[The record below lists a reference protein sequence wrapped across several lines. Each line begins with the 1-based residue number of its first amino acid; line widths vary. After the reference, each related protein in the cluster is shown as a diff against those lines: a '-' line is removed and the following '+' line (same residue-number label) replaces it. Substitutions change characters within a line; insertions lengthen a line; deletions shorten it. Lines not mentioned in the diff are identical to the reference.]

1 VSGHRLRTLLDEL
14 GIHAGQVVYAH
25 TSFSRLAHLEVTP
38 LGLIDALVEHLG
50 PDGTLVMPSFAWH
63 LDKSARPWKGYADY
77 YRERPV
83 FDVRHTP
90 ANIGVVPEL
99 FRTYYGTERSAHYWW
114 SVTACG
120 PLAATVTRDQ
130 HAVVEPYGP
139 ESAFGRLHAADAIIL
154 GLGVTLNTTSLAP
167 VVDHEL
173 GLRHTQVLFS
183 DTVQEGVVI
192 DHRGQRLVTR
202 SLWLLPEVVRNIKP
216 SAVFSQ
222 SAALRAVLRRAD
234 RGDVIQFAYPFKAYF
249 AAGIE
254 LGLEASTRGDRMPW
268 LADYDLT
275 RTAHAAGM
283 AS

>member
-1 VSGHRLRTLLDEL
+1 LLDEL
-14 GIHAGQVVYAH
+14 GVHAGQVVYAH
-25 TSFSRLAHLEVTP
+25 TSFSRLAHLELTP

-99 FRTYYGTERSAHYWW
+99 FRGYPGTERSAHFWW
-114 SVTACG
+114 SVTARG
-120 PLAATVTRDQ
+120 PLSATVTADQ
-130 HAVVEPYGP
+130 HTVVEPYGS
-139 ESAFGRLHAADAIIL
+139 ESAFGRLHAADAMIL

-183 DTVQEGVVI
+183 DTLQEGAVI
-192 DHRGQRLVTR
+192 DHRGRRLVTR
-202 SLWLLPEVVRNIKP
+202 SRWLLPDVVRQIKP
-216 SAVFSQ
+216 SEVFAQ

-234 RGDVIQFAYPFKAYF
+234 RGEVIQFAYPFKAYF

-254 LGLEASTRGDRMPW
+254 LGLEASACGDRMPW
-268 LADYDLT
+268 LAGYELT
-275 RTAHAAGM
+275 RTARVAGI
-283 AS
+283 A